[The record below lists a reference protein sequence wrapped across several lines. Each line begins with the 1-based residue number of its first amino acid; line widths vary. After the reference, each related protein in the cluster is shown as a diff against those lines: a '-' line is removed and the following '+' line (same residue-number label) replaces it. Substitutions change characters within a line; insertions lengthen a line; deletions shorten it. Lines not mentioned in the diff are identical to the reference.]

1 MNVKSF
7 FMMSVAKRL
16 YTLDGRRKGRK
27 KMREREN
34 GRKDKGR
41 EEERERTFA
50 VTIDV
55 Q

>member
-27 KMREREN
+27 KMRERERMD
-34 GRKDKGR
+34 GRIKRERKRGR
-41 EEERERTFA
+41 EHLP
-50 VTIDV
+50 
-55 Q
+55 